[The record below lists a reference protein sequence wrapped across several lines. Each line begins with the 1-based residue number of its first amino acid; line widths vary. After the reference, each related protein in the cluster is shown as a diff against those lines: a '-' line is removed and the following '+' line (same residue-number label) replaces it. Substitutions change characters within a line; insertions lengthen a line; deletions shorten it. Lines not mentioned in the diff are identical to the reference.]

1 MNTLFLVQFACCI
14 IVSMLG
20 LILVLSR
27 FQIRWSNRRY
37 EVSRWLLAFSMFVLA
52 GHYVLQMAYGFRAK
66 GDEVGAVVNVL
77 FYTPIS
83 FIISY
88 ATYNLICY
96 RSGRKK
102 FALLG
107 CVSYALILIC
117 FFFGYNDTPRGMHMG
132 EWLYVMLALFA
143 VTIMYSTYTTVIEMR
158 YHRKIIEEN
167 TTEDL
172 LPFDRYAYASYGMV
186 GFLALAMV
194 GAICYRPLLYSVA
207 PLMLFSLISF
217 IISFLGYGYNMI
229 PAEVRLEQE
238 TADMYS
244 TYTTVIEMRY
254 HRKIIEENTTEDLLP
269 FDRYAYASYGMV
281 GFLALAMVGA
291 ICYRPLLYSVAP
303 LMLFSLI
310 SFIISFLGYGY
321 NMIPAEVRLEQE
333 TADEPLEV
341 MEESEDVGLASEK
354 ISIIESMLAS
364 WCDKGGYRDST
375 VNMPMLSV
383 KLGIPRNELSLYFE
397 NCLKSS
403 FRIWLSD
410 IRFKEA
416 QRMLL
421 EECRYSNDTISSECG
436 FSSHAHLYK
445 IFKAKTGFTPGQWRD
460 SVRKNRFPD
469 VDGL

>member
-27 FQIRWSNRRY
+27 FQIRWTNRRY

-52 GHYVLQMAYGFRAK
+52 WHYVLQMVCGFRAK
-66 GDEVGAVVNVL
+66 GDEIGTVVNVL
-77 FYTPIS
+77 FYSPVS

-102 FALLG
+102 FALMG

-167 TTEDL
+167 TTENL
-172 LPFDRYAYASYGMV
+172 LPFDRYAYASYGMASIMV
-186 GFLALAMV
+186 LAMV
-194 GAICYRPLLYSVA
+194 GAICYRPLLYCVG

-217 IISFLGYGYNMI
+217 TISFLGYGYNMI
-229 PAEVRLEQE
+229 PAEVRLEL
-238 TADMYS
+238 D
-244 TYTTVIEMRY
+244 
-254 HRKIIEENTTEDLLP
+254 
-269 FDRYAYASYGMV
+269 
-281 GFLALAMVGA
+281 
-291 ICYRPLLYSVAP
+291 
-303 LMLFSLI
+303 
-310 SFIISFLGYGY
+310 
-321 NMIPAEVRLEQE
+321 

-341 MEESEDVGLASEK
+341 MEESEEVGLGSEK

-397 NCLKSS
+397 NYLKSS

-469 VDGL
+469 VNGL

>member
-27 FQIRWSNRRY
+27 FQIRWTNRRY

-52 GHYVLQMAYGFRAK
+52 WHYVLQMVCGFRAK
-66 GDEVGAVVNVL
+66 GDEIGAVVNVL
-77 FYTPIS
+77 FYSPVS

-102 FALLG
+102 FALMG

-117 FFFGYNDTPRGMHMG
+117 FFFGYNDTPRGMRMG

-172 LPFDRYAYASYGMV
+172 LPFDRYTYTTYGLAGIMV
-186 GFLALAMV
+186 LAMV
-194 GAICYRPLLYSVA
+194 GAICYRPLLYCVG

-217 IISFLGYGYNMI
+217 TISFLGYGYNMI
-229 PAEVRLEQE
+229 PAEVRLEL
-238 TADMYS
+238 D
-244 TYTTVIEMRY
+244 
-254 HRKIIEENTTEDLLP
+254 
-269 FDRYAYASYGMV
+269 
-281 GFLALAMVGA
+281 
-291 ICYRPLLYSVAP
+291 
-303 LMLFSLI
+303 
-310 SFIISFLGYGY
+310 
-321 NMIPAEVRLEQE
+321 

-341 MEESEDVGLASEK
+341 MEESEEVGLGSEK

-364 WCDKGGYRDST
+364 WCDKGGYRDNT

>member
-27 FQIRWSNRRY
+27 FQIRWTNRRY

-52 GHYVLQMAYGFRAK
+52 WHYVLQMVCGFRAK
-66 GDEVGAVVNVL
+66 GDEIGTVVNVL
-77 FYTPIS
+77 FYSPVSS
-83 FIISY
+83 FISY

-96 RSGRKK
+96 RGGRKK

-172 LPFDRYAYASYGMV
+172 LPFDRYTYTTYGLAGIMV
-186 GFLALAMV
+186 LAMV
-194 GAICYRPLLYSVA
+194 GAICYRPLLYCVG

-217 IISFLGYGYNMI
+217 TISFLGYGYNMI
-229 PAEVRLEQE
+229 PAEVRLEL
-238 TADMYS
+238 D
-244 TYTTVIEMRY
+244 
-254 HRKIIEENTTEDLLP
+254 
-269 FDRYAYASYGMV
+269 
-281 GFLALAMVGA
+281 
-291 ICYRPLLYSVAP
+291 
-303 LMLFSLI
+303 
-310 SFIISFLGYGY
+310 
-321 NMIPAEVRLEQE
+321 

-341 MEESEDVGLASEK
+341 MEESEEVGLGSEK

-364 WCDKGGYRDST
+364 WCDKGGFRDST

-383 KLGIPRNELSLYFE
+383 KLGIPRNELSMYFE

>member
-52 GHYVLQMAYGFRAK
+52 GHYVLQMLYGFRAK

-77 FYTPIS
+77 FYCPIS
-83 FIISY
+83 FIVSY
-88 ATYNLICY
+88 AAYSLICY

-102 FALLG
+102 FVLIG

-143 VTIMYSTYTTVIEMR
+143 VTIIYSTYTTVIEMR

-186 GFLALAMV
+186 SILVLAMV

-207 PLMLFSLISF
+207 PLMLLSLISF

-229 PAEVRLEQE
+229 PTEVRLE
-238 TADMYS
+238 
-244 TYTTVIEMRY
+244 
-254 HRKIIEENTTEDLLP
+254 L
-269 FDRYAYASYGMV
+269 
-281 GFLALAMVGA
+281 
-291 ICYRPLLYSVAP
+291 
-303 LMLFSLI
+303 
-310 SFIISFLGYGY
+310 
-321 NMIPAEVRLEQE
+321 E

-341 MEESEDVGLASEK
+341 MEVSEEVGLDSEK
-354 ISIIESMLAS
+354 ISVIESLLAS

-383 KLGIPRNELSLYFE
+383 KLGIPRNELSMYFE

>member
-27 FQIRWSNRRY
+27 FQIRWTNRRY

-52 GHYVLQMAYGFRAK
+52 WHYVLQMVCGFRAK
-66 GDEVGAVVNVL
+66 GDEIGAVVNVL
-77 FYTPIS
+77 FYSPVS
-83 FIISY
+83 FFISY

-96 RSGRKK
+96 RGGRKK

-117 FFFGYNDTPRGMHMG
+117 FLFGYNDTPRGMHMG

-172 LPFDRYAYASYGMV
+172 LPFDRYTYTTYGLAGIMV
-186 GFLALAMV
+186 LAMV
-194 GAICYRPLLYSVA
+194 GAICYRPLLYCVG

-217 IISFLGYGYNMI
+217 TISFLGYGYNMI
-229 PAEVRLEQE
+229 PAEVRLEL
-238 TADMYS
+238 D
-244 TYTTVIEMRY
+244 
-254 HRKIIEENTTEDLLP
+254 
-269 FDRYAYASYGMV
+269 
-281 GFLALAMVGA
+281 
-291 ICYRPLLYSVAP
+291 
-303 LMLFSLI
+303 
-310 SFIISFLGYGY
+310 
-321 NMIPAEVRLEQE
+321 

-341 MEESEDVGLASEK
+341 MEENEEVGLGSEK

-383 KLGIPRNELSLYFE
+383 KLGIPRNELSMYFE

>member
-27 FQIRWSNRRY
+27 FQIRWTNRRY

-52 GHYVLQMAYGFRAK
+52 GHYVLQMVYGFRAK
-66 GDEVGAVVNVL
+66 GDAIGAVVNVL
-77 FYTPIS
+77 FYSPIS

-102 FALLG
+102 FILLG
-107 CVSYALILIC
+107 CISFALILMC
-117 FFFGYNDTPRGMHMG
+117 FFFGYMDTPKGMHMG

-143 VTIMYSTYTTVIEMR
+143 VTILYSMYTTIIEMR

-172 LPFDRYAYASYGMV
+172 LPFDRYAYATYGLMCIMV
-186 GFLALAMV
+186 LAMV

-217 IISFLGYGYNMI
+217 TISFLGYGYNMI
-229 PAEVRLEQE
+229 PTEERLE
-238 TADMYS
+238 
-244 TYTTVIEMRY
+244 
-254 HRKIIEENTTEDLLP
+254 L
-269 FDRYAYASYGMV
+269 
-281 GFLALAMVGA
+281 
-291 ICYRPLLYSVAP
+291 
-303 LMLFSLI
+303 
-310 SFIISFLGYGY
+310 
-321 NMIPAEVRLEQE
+321 E

-341 MEESEDVGLASEK
+341 IEVSEEVGLDSEK

-397 NCLKSS
+397 NYLKSS

-421 EECRYSNDTISSECG
+421 EECRYSNDTISTECG

-460 SVRKNRFPD
+460 SVRKTGRMLRKTVSFLPMKHLFDRNETIFLSNETVR
-469 VDGL
+469 L

>member
-27 FQIRWSNRRY
+27 FQIRWTNRRY
-37 EVSRWLLAFSMFVLA
+37 EVSRWLLAFSMFALA
-52 GHYVLQMAYGFRAK
+52 WHYVLQMVCGFRAK
-66 GDEVGAVVNVL
+66 GDEIGAVVNVL
-77 FYTPIS
+77 FYSPVS
-83 FIISY
+83 FFISY

-96 RSGRKK
+96 RGGRKK

-172 LPFDRYAYASYGMV
+172 LPFDRYAYASYGMASIMV
-186 GFLALAMV
+186 LAMV
-194 GAICYRPLLYSVA
+194 GAICYRPLLYCVG

-217 IISFLGYGYNMI
+217 TISFLGYGYNMI
-229 PAEVRLEQE
+229 PAEVRLEL
-238 TADMYS
+238 D
-244 TYTTVIEMRY
+244 
-254 HRKIIEENTTEDLLP
+254 
-269 FDRYAYASYGMV
+269 
-281 GFLALAMVGA
+281 
-291 ICYRPLLYSVAP
+291 
-303 LMLFSLI
+303 
-310 SFIISFLGYGY
+310 
-321 NMIPAEVRLEQE
+321 

-341 MEESEDVGLASEK
+341 MEESEEVGLGSEK

-397 NCLKSS
+397 NYLKSS

>member
-66 GDEVGAVVNVL
+66 GDEIGAVVNVL
-77 FYTPIS
+77 FYTPVS
-83 FIISY
+83 FFISY

-167 TTEDL
+167 TMEDL
-172 LPFDRYAYASYGMV
+172 LPFDRYTYTTYGLAGIMV
-186 GFLALAMV
+186 LAMV
-194 GAICYRPLLYSVA
+194 GSICYRPLLYCVG

-217 IISFLGYGYNMI
+217 TISFLGYGYNMI
-229 PAEVRLEQE
+229 PAEVRLEL
-238 TADMYS
+238 D
-244 TYTTVIEMRY
+244 
-254 HRKIIEENTTEDLLP
+254 
-269 FDRYAYASYGMV
+269 
-281 GFLALAMVGA
+281 
-291 ICYRPLLYSVAP
+291 
-303 LMLFSLI
+303 
-310 SFIISFLGYGY
+310 
-321 NMIPAEVRLEQE
+321 

-341 MEESEDVGLASEK
+341 MEESEEVGLGSEK

-397 NCLKSS
+397 NYLKSS

>member
-27 FQIRWSNRRY
+27 FQIRWTNRRY

-52 GHYVLQMAYGFRAK
+52 WHYVLQMVCGFRAK
-66 GDEVGAVVNVL
+66 GDEIGAVVNVL
-77 FYTPIS
+77 FYSPVS
-83 FIISY
+83 FFISY

-96 RSGRKK
+96 RGGRKK

-172 LPFDRYAYASYGMV
+172 LPFDRYTYTTYGLAGIMV
-186 GFLALAMV
+186 LAMV
-194 GAICYRPLLYSVA
+194 GAICYRPLLYCVG

-217 IISFLGYGYNMI
+217 TISFLGYGYNMI
-229 PAEVRLEQE
+229 PAEVRLEL
-238 TADMYS
+238 D
-244 TYTTVIEMRY
+244 
-254 HRKIIEENTTEDLLP
+254 
-269 FDRYAYASYGMV
+269 
-281 GFLALAMVGA
+281 
-291 ICYRPLLYSVAP
+291 
-303 LMLFSLI
+303 
-310 SFIISFLGYGY
+310 
-321 NMIPAEVRLEQE
+321 

-341 MEESEDVGLASEK
+341 MEESEEVGLGSEK
-354 ISIIESMLAS
+354 ISIIESMLTS

-383 KLGIPRNELSLYFE
+383 KLGIPRNELSMYFE

-460 SVRKNRFPD
+460 SVRKNRFPE

>member
-14 IVSMLG
+14 IMSMLG

-27 FQIRWSNRRY
+27 FQIRWTNRRY

-52 GHYVLQMAYGFRAK
+52 WHYVLQMVCGFRAK
-66 GDEVGAVVNVL
+66 GDEIGAVVNVL
-77 FYTPIS
+77 FYSPVSS
-83 FIISY
+83 FISY

-96 RSGRKK
+96 RGGRKK
-102 FALLG
+102 FALMG

-132 EWLYVMLALFA
+132 EWLYVMLVLFA
-143 VTIMYSTYTTVIEMR
+143 VTILYSVYTTVIEMR

-172 LPFDRYAYASYGMV
+172 LPFDRYAYASYGVASIMV
-186 GFLALAMV
+186 LAMV
-194 GAICYRPLLYSVA
+194 GAICYRPLLYCVGT
-207 PLMLFSLISF
+207 LMLFSLISF
-217 IISFLGYGYNMI
+217 TISFLGYGYNMI
-229 PAEVRLEQE
+229 PAEVRLEL
-238 TADMYS
+238 D
-244 TYTTVIEMRY
+244 
-254 HRKIIEENTTEDLLP
+254 
-269 FDRYAYASYGMV
+269 
-281 GFLALAMVGA
+281 
-291 ICYRPLLYSVAP
+291 
-303 LMLFSLI
+303 
-310 SFIISFLGYGY
+310 
-321 NMIPAEVRLEQE
+321 

-341 MEESEDVGLASEK
+341 MEESEEVGLGSER
-354 ISIIESMLAS
+354 ISIIESLLAS

-383 KLGIPRNELSLYFE
+383 KLGIPRNELSMYFE

>member
-14 IVSMLG
+14 IMLMLG

-27 FQIRWSNRRY
+27 FQIRWTNRRY

-52 GHYVLQMAYGFRAK
+52 WHYVLQMVCGFRAK
-66 GDEVGAVVNVL
+66 GDEIGAVVNVL
-77 FYTPIS
+77 FYSPVS
-83 FIISY
+83 FFISY

-96 RSGRKK
+96 RGGRKK
-102 FALLG
+102 FALMG

-172 LPFDRYAYASYGMV
+172 LPFDRYTYTTYGLAGIMV
-186 GFLALAMV
+186 LAMV
-194 GAICYRPLLYSVA
+194 GAICYRPLLYCVG

-217 IISFLGYGYNMI
+217 TISFLGYGYNMI
-229 PAEVRLEQE
+229 PAEVRLEL
-238 TADMYS
+238 D
-244 TYTTVIEMRY
+244 
-254 HRKIIEENTTEDLLP
+254 
-269 FDRYAYASYGMV
+269 
-281 GFLALAMVGA
+281 
-291 ICYRPLLYSVAP
+291 
-303 LMLFSLI
+303 
-310 SFIISFLGYGY
+310 
-321 NMIPAEVRLEQE
+321 

-341 MEESEDVGLASEK
+341 MEESEEVGLGSEK
-354 ISIIESMLAS
+354 ISIIESMLTS

-383 KLGIPRNELSLYFE
+383 KLGIPRNELSMYFE

>member
-14 IVSMLG
+14 IMSMLG

-27 FQIRWSNRRY
+27 FQIRWTNRRY

-52 GHYVLQMAYGFRAK
+52 WHYVLQMVCGFRAK
-66 GDEVGAVVNVL
+66 GDEIGAVVNVL
-77 FYTPIS
+77 FYSPVSS
-83 FIISY
+83 FISY

-96 RSGRKK
+96 RGGRKK
-102 FALLG
+102 FALMG

-132 EWLYVMLALFA
+132 EWLYVMLVLFA
-143 VTIMYSTYTTVIEMR
+143 VTILYSVYTTVIEMR

-167 TTEDL
+167 TKEDL
-172 LPFDRYAYASYGMV
+172 LPFDRYAYASYGVASIMV
-186 GFLALAMV
+186 LAMV
-194 GAICYRPLLYSVA
+194 GAICYRPFLYCVG

-217 IISFLGYGYNMI
+217 TISFLGYGYNMI
-229 PAEVRLEQE
+229 PAEVRLEL
-238 TADMYS
+238 D
-244 TYTTVIEMRY
+244 
-254 HRKIIEENTTEDLLP
+254 
-269 FDRYAYASYGMV
+269 
-281 GFLALAMVGA
+281 
-291 ICYRPLLYSVAP
+291 
-303 LMLFSLI
+303 
-310 SFIISFLGYGY
+310 
-321 NMIPAEVRLEQE
+321 

-341 MEESEDVGLASEK
+341 MEESEEVGLGSEK

-397 NCLKSS
+397 NYLKSS

>member
-27 FQIRWSNRRY
+27 FQIRWTNRRY

-52 GHYVLQMAYGFRAK
+52 GHYVLQMVCGFRAK
-66 GDEVGAVVNVL
+66 GDEIGAVVNVL
-77 FYTPIS
+77 FYSPVS
-83 FIISY
+83 FFISY

-96 RSGRKK
+96 RGGRKK

-158 YHRKIIEEN
+158 YHRKIIDEN

-172 LPFDRYAYASYGMV
+172 LPFDRYTYTTYGLAGIMV
-186 GFLALAMV
+186 LAMV
-194 GAICYRPLLYSVA
+194 GAICYRPLLYCVG

-217 IISFLGYGYNMI
+217 TISFLGYGYNMI
-229 PAEVRLEQE
+229 PAEVRLEL
-238 TADMYS
+238 D
-244 TYTTVIEMRY
+244 
-254 HRKIIEENTTEDLLP
+254 
-269 FDRYAYASYGMV
+269 
-281 GFLALAMVGA
+281 
-291 ICYRPLLYSVAP
+291 
-303 LMLFSLI
+303 
-310 SFIISFLGYGY
+310 
-321 NMIPAEVRLEQE
+321 

-341 MEESEDVGLASEK
+341 MEESEEVGLGSEK
-354 ISIIESMLAS
+354 ISIIESMLTS

-383 KLGIPRNELSLYFE
+383 KLGIPRNELSMYFE

>member
-14 IVSMLG
+14 IMLMLG

-27 FQIRWSNRRY
+27 FQIRWTNRRY

-52 GHYVLQMAYGFRAK
+52 WHYVLQMVCGFRAK
-66 GDEVGAVVNVL
+66 GDEIGAVVNVL
-77 FYTPIS
+77 FYSPVSS
-83 FIISY
+83 FISY

-96 RSGRKK
+96 RGGRKK
-102 FALLG
+102 FALMG

-132 EWLYVMLALFA
+132 EWLYVMLVLFA
-143 VTIMYSTYTTVIEMR
+143 VTILYSVYTTVIEMR

-167 TTEDL
+167 TTKDL
-172 LPFDRYAYASYGMV
+172 LPFDRYAYASYGVASIMV
-186 GFLALAMV
+186 LAMV
-194 GAICYRPLLYSVA
+194 GAICYRPLLYCVG

-217 IISFLGYGYNMI
+217 TISFLGYGYNMI
-229 PAEVRLEQE
+229 PAEVRLEQ
-238 TADMYS
+238 D
-244 TYTTVIEMRY
+244 
-254 HRKIIEENTTEDLLP
+254 
-269 FDRYAYASYGMV
+269 
-281 GFLALAMVGA
+281 
-291 ICYRPLLYSVAP
+291 
-303 LMLFSLI
+303 
-310 SFIISFLGYGY
+310 
-321 NMIPAEVRLEQE
+321 

-341 MEESEDVGLASEK
+341 MEESEEVGLGSEK
-354 ISIIESMLAS
+354 ISIMESMLAS

-397 NCLKSS
+397 NYLKSS

>member
-27 FQIRWSNRRY
+27 FQIRWTNRRY

-52 GHYVLQMAYGFRAK
+52 WHYVLQMVCGFRAK
-66 GDEVGAVVNVL
+66 GDEIGAVVNVL
-77 FYTPIS
+77 FYSPVSS
-83 FIISY
+83 FISY

-96 RSGRKK
+96 RGGRKK

-117 FFFGYNDTPRGMHMG
+117 FFFGYNDTPRGMHVG

-172 LPFDRYAYASYGMV
+172 LPYTYTTYGLAGIMV
-186 GFLALAMV
+186 LAMV
-194 GAICYRPLLYSVA
+194 GAICYRPLLYCVG

-217 IISFLGYGYNMI
+217 TISFLGYGYNMI
-229 PAEVRLEQE
+229 PAEVRLEL
-238 TADMYS
+238 D
-244 TYTTVIEMRY
+244 
-254 HRKIIEENTTEDLLP
+254 
-269 FDRYAYASYGMV
+269 
-281 GFLALAMVGA
+281 
-291 ICYRPLLYSVAP
+291 
-303 LMLFSLI
+303 
-310 SFIISFLGYGY
+310 
-321 NMIPAEVRLEQE
+321 

-341 MEESEDVGLASEK
+341 MEESEEVGLGSEK

-364 WCDKGGYRDST
+364 WCDKGGFRDST

-383 KLGIPRNELSLYFE
+383 KLGIPRNELSMYFE

>member
-27 FQIRWSNRRY
+27 FQIRWTNRRY

-52 GHYVLQMAYGFRAK
+52 GHYVLQMVCGFRAK
-66 GDEVGAVVNVL
+66 GDEIGAVVNVL
-77 FYTPIS
+77 FYSPVS
-83 FIISY
+83 FFISY

-96 RSGRKK
+96 RGGRKK

-172 LPFDRYAYASYGMV
+172 LPFDRYTYTTYGLAGIMV
-186 GFLALAMV
+186 LAMV
-194 GAICYRPLLYSVA
+194 GAICYRPLLYCVG

-217 IISFLGYGYNMI
+217 TISFLGYGYNMI
-229 PAEVRLEQE
+229 PAEVRLEL
-238 TADMYS
+238 D
-244 TYTTVIEMRY
+244 
-254 HRKIIEENTTEDLLP
+254 
-269 FDRYAYASYGMV
+269 
-281 GFLALAMVGA
+281 
-291 ICYRPLLYSVAP
+291 
-303 LMLFSLI
+303 
-310 SFIISFLGYGY
+310 
-321 NMIPAEVRLEQE
+321 

-341 MEESEDVGLASEK
+341 MEESEEVGLGSEK
-354 ISIIESMLAS
+354 ISIIESMLTS

-383 KLGIPRNELSLYFE
+383 KLGIPRNELSMYFE

>member
-27 FQIRWSNRRY
+27 FQIRWTNRRY

-52 GHYVLQMAYGFRAK
+52 WHYVLQMVCGFRAK
-66 GDEVGAVVNVL
+66 GDEIGAVVNVL
-77 FYTPIS
+77 FYSPVSS
-83 FIISY
+83 FISY

-96 RSGRKK
+96 RGGRKK
-102 FALLG
+102 FALMG
-107 CVSYALILIC
+107 CVSYTLILIC

-132 EWLYVMLALFA
+132 EWLYVMLVLFA
-143 VTIMYSTYTTVIEMR
+143 VTILYSVYTTVIEMR

-172 LPFDRYAYASYGMV
+172 LPFDRYAYASYGVASIMV
-186 GFLALAMV
+186 LAMV
-194 GAICYRPLLYSVA
+194 GAICYRPLLYCVG

-217 IISFLGYGYNMI
+217 TISFLGYGYNMI
-229 PAEVRLEQE
+229 PAEVRLEL
-238 TADMYS
+238 D
-244 TYTTVIEMRY
+244 
-254 HRKIIEENTTEDLLP
+254 
-269 FDRYAYASYGMV
+269 
-281 GFLALAMVGA
+281 
-291 ICYRPLLYSVAP
+291 
-303 LMLFSLI
+303 
-310 SFIISFLGYGY
+310 
-321 NMIPAEVRLEQE
+321 

-341 MEESEDVGLASEK
+341 MEESEEVGLGSEK

-383 KLGIPRNELSLYFE
+383 KLGIPRNELSMYFE

>member
-27 FQIRWSNRRY
+27 FQIRWTNRRY

-52 GHYVLQMAYGFRAK
+52 WHYVLQMVCGFRAK
-66 GDEVGAVVNVL
+66 GDEIGAVVNVL
-77 FYTPIS
+77 FYSPVS
-83 FIISY
+83 FFISY

-96 RSGRKK
+96 RGGRKK

-172 LPFDRYAYASYGMV
+172 LPFDRYTYTTYGLACIMV
-186 GFLALAMV
+186 LAMV
-194 GAICYRPLLYSVA
+194 GAICYRPLLYCVG

-217 IISFLGYGYNMI
+217 TISFLGYGYNMI
-229 PAEVRLEQE
+229 PAEVRLEL
-238 TADMYS
+238 D
-244 TYTTVIEMRY
+244 
-254 HRKIIEENTTEDLLP
+254 
-269 FDRYAYASYGMV
+269 
-281 GFLALAMVGA
+281 
-291 ICYRPLLYSVAP
+291 
-303 LMLFSLI
+303 
-310 SFIISFLGYGY
+310 
-321 NMIPAEVRLEQE
+321 

-341 MEESEDVGLASEK
+341 MEESEEVGLGSEK

-383 KLGIPRNELSLYFE
+383 KLGIPRNELSMYFE

>member
-52 GHYVLQMAYGFRAK
+52 WHYVLQMVCGFRAK
-66 GDEVGAVVNVL
+66 GDEIGAVVNVL
-77 FYTPIS
+77 FYSPVSS
-83 FIISY
+83 FISY

-96 RSGRKK
+96 RGGRKK

-172 LPFDRYAYASYGMV
+172 LPFDRYTYTTYGLAGIMV
-186 GFLALAMV
+186 LAMV
-194 GAICYRPLLYSVA
+194 GAICYRPLLYCVG

-217 IISFLGYGYNMI
+217 TISFLGYGYNMI
-229 PAEVRLEQE
+229 PAEVRLEL
-238 TADMYS
+238 D
-244 TYTTVIEMRY
+244 
-254 HRKIIEENTTEDLLP
+254 
-269 FDRYAYASYGMV
+269 
-281 GFLALAMVGA
+281 
-291 ICYRPLLYSVAP
+291 
-303 LMLFSLI
+303 
-310 SFIISFLGYGY
+310 
-321 NMIPAEVRLEQE
+321 

-341 MEESEDVGLASEK
+341 MEESEEVGLGSEK

-364 WCDKGGYRDST
+364 WCDKGGFRDST

-383 KLGIPRNELSLYFE
+383 KLGIPRNELSMYFE

>member
-27 FQIRWSNRRY
+27 FQIRWTNRRY

-52 GHYVLQMAYGFRAK
+52 GHYVLQMVCGFRAK
-66 GDEVGAVVNVL
+66 GDDIGAVVNVL
-77 FYTPIS
+77 FYSPVS
-83 FIISY
+83 FFISY

-96 RSGRKK
+96 RGGRKK

-172 LPFDRYAYASYGMV
+172 LPFDRYTYTTYGLAGIMV
-186 GFLALAMV
+186 LAMV
-194 GAICYRPLLYSVA
+194 GAICYRPLLYCVG

-217 IISFLGYGYNMI
+217 TISFLGYGYNMI
-229 PAEVRLEQE
+229 PAEVRLEL
-238 TADMYS
+238 D
-244 TYTTVIEMRY
+244 
-254 HRKIIEENTTEDLLP
+254 
-269 FDRYAYASYGMV
+269 
-281 GFLALAMVGA
+281 
-291 ICYRPLLYSVAP
+291 
-303 LMLFSLI
+303 
-310 SFIISFLGYGY
+310 
-321 NMIPAEVRLEQE
+321 

-341 MEESEDVGLASEK
+341 MEESEEVGLGSEK

-364 WCDKGGYRDST
+364 WCDKGGFRDST

-397 NCLKSS
+397 NYLKSS

>member
-27 FQIRWSNRRY
+27 FQIRWTNRRY

-52 GHYVLQMAYGFRAK
+52 WHYVLQMVCGFRAK
-66 GDEVGAVVNVL
+66 GDEIGAVVNVL
-77 FYTPIS
+77 FYSPVSS
-83 FIISY
+83 FISY

-96 RSGRKK
+96 RGGRKK

-172 LPFDRYAYASYGMV
+172 LPFDRYTYTTYGLAGIMV
-186 GFLALAMV
+186 LAMV
-194 GAICYRPLLYSVA
+194 GAICYRPLLYCVG

-217 IISFLGYGYNMI
+217 TISFLGYGYNMI
-229 PAEVRLEQE
+229 PAEVRLEL
-238 TADMYS
+238 D
-244 TYTTVIEMRY
+244 
-254 HRKIIEENTTEDLLP
+254 
-269 FDRYAYASYGMV
+269 
-281 GFLALAMVGA
+281 
-291 ICYRPLLYSVAP
+291 
-303 LMLFSLI
+303 
-310 SFIISFLGYGY
+310 
-321 NMIPAEVRLEQE
+321 

-341 MEESEDVGLASEK
+341 MEESEEVGLGSEK
-354 ISIIESMLAS
+354 ISIIESMLTS
-364 WCDKGGYRDST
+364 WCDKGGFRDST

-383 KLGIPRNELSLYFE
+383 KLGIPRNELSMYFE

>member
-27 FQIRWSNRRY
+27 FQIRWTNRRY

-52 GHYVLQMAYGFRAK
+52 WHYVLQMVCGFRAK
-66 GDEVGAVVNVL
+66 GDEIGAVVNVL
-77 FYTPIS
+77 FYSPVSS
-83 FIISY
+83 FISY

-96 RSGRKK
+96 RGGRKK
-102 FALLG
+102 FALMG

-132 EWLYVMLALFA
+132 EWLYVMLVLFA
-143 VTIMYSTYTTVIEMR
+143 VTILYSVCTTVIEMR

-172 LPFDRYAYASYGMV
+172 LPFDRYAYASYGVASIMV
-186 GFLALAMV
+186 LAMV
-194 GAICYRPLLYSVA
+194 GAICYRPLLYCVG

-217 IISFLGYGYNMI
+217 TISFLGYGYNMI
-229 PAEVRLEQE
+229 PAEVRLEL
-238 TADMYS
+238 D
-244 TYTTVIEMRY
+244 
-254 HRKIIEENTTEDLLP
+254 
-269 FDRYAYASYGMV
+269 
-281 GFLALAMVGA
+281 
-291 ICYRPLLYSVAP
+291 
-303 LMLFSLI
+303 
-310 SFIISFLGYGY
+310 
-321 NMIPAEVRLEQE
+321 

-341 MEESEDVGLASEK
+341 MEESEEVGLGSEK

-397 NCLKSS
+397 NYLKSS

>member
-27 FQIRWSNRRY
+27 FQIRWTNRRY

-52 GHYVLQMAYGFRAK
+52 WHYVLQMVCGFRAK
-66 GDEVGAVVNVL
+66 GDEIGAVVNVL
-77 FYTPIS
+77 FYSPVS

-102 FALLG
+102 FALMG

-117 FFFGYNDTPRGMHMG
+117 FFFGYNDTPRGMRMG

-172 LPFDRYAYASYGMV
+172 LPFDRYTYTTYGLAGIMV
-186 GFLALAMV
+186 LAMV
-194 GAICYRPLLYSVA
+194 GAICYRPLLYCVG

-217 IISFLGYGYNMI
+217 TISFLGYG
-229 PAEVRLEQE
+229 
-238 TADMYS
+238 
-244 TYTTVIEMRY
+244 
-254 HRKIIEENTTEDLLP
+254 
-269 FDRYAYASYGMV
+269 F
-281 GFLALAMVGA
+281 
-291 ICYRPLLYSVAP
+291 
-303 LMLFSLI
+303 
-310 SFIISFLGYGY
+310 

-341 MEESEDVGLASEK
+341 MEESEEVGLGSEK
-354 ISIIESMLAS
+354 ISIIESMLTS
-364 WCDKGGYRDST
+364 WCDKSGYRDNT

-397 NCLKSS
+397 NYLKSS

>member
-27 FQIRWSNRRY
+27 FQIRWTNRRY

-52 GHYVLQMAYGFRAK
+52 GHYVLQMVCGFRAK
-66 GDEVGAVVNVL
+66 GDEIGAVVNVL
-77 FYTPIS
+77 FYSPVS

-102 FALLG
+102 FALMG

-117 FFFGYNDTPRGMHMG
+117 FFFGYNDTPRGMRMG

-172 LPFDRYAYASYGMV
+172 LPFDRYTYTTYGLAGIMV
-186 GFLALAMV
+186 LAMV
-194 GAICYRPLLYSVA
+194 GAICYRPLLYCVG

-217 IISFLGYGYNMI
+217 TISFLGYGYNMI
-229 PAEVRLEQE
+229 PAEVRLEQ
-238 TADMYS
+238 D
-244 TYTTVIEMRY
+244 
-254 HRKIIEENTTEDLLP
+254 
-269 FDRYAYASYGMV
+269 
-281 GFLALAMVGA
+281 
-291 ICYRPLLYSVAP
+291 
-303 LMLFSLI
+303 
-310 SFIISFLGYGY
+310 
-321 NMIPAEVRLEQE
+321 

-341 MEESEDVGLASEK
+341 MEESEEVGLGSEK

>member
-27 FQIRWSNRRY
+27 FQIRWTNRRY

-52 GHYVLQMAYGFRAK
+52 WHYVLQMVCGFRAK
-66 GDEVGAVVNVL
+66 DDEIGAVVNVL
-77 FYTPIS
+77 FYSPVS
-83 FIISY
+83 FFISY

-96 RSGRKK
+96 RGGRKK

-158 YHRKIIEEN
+158 YHRKISEEN

-172 LPFDRYAYASYGMV
+172 LPFDRYTYTTYGLAGIMV
-186 GFLALAMV
+186 LAMV
-194 GAICYRPLLYSVA
+194 GAICYRPLLYCVG

-217 IISFLGYGYNMI
+217 TISFLGYGYNMI
-229 PAEVRLEQE
+229 PAEVRLEL
-238 TADMYS
+238 D
-244 TYTTVIEMRY
+244 
-254 HRKIIEENTTEDLLP
+254 
-269 FDRYAYASYGMV
+269 
-281 GFLALAMVGA
+281 
-291 ICYRPLLYSVAP
+291 
-303 LMLFSLI
+303 
-310 SFIISFLGYGY
+310 
-321 NMIPAEVRLEQE
+321 

-341 MEESEDVGLASEK
+341 MEESEEVGLGSEK

-397 NCLKSS
+397 NYLKSS

>member
-27 FQIRWSNRRY
+27 FQIRWTNRRY

-52 GHYVLQMAYGFRAK
+52 WHYVLQMVCGFRAK
-66 GDEVGAVVNVL
+66 GDEIGAVVNVL
-77 FYTPIS
+77 FYSPVS
-83 FIISY
+83 FFISY

-96 RSGRKK
+96 RGGRKK

-172 LPFDRYAYASYGMV
+172 LPFDRYTYTTYGLADIMV
-186 GFLALAMV
+186 LAMV
-194 GAICYRPLLYSVA
+194 GAICYRPLLYCVG

-217 IISFLGYGYNMI
+217 TISFLGYGYNMI
-229 PAEVRLEQE
+229 PAEVRLEL
-238 TADMYS
+238 D
-244 TYTTVIEMRY
+244 
-254 HRKIIEENTTEDLLP
+254 
-269 FDRYAYASYGMV
+269 
-281 GFLALAMVGA
+281 
-291 ICYRPLLYSVAP
+291 
-303 LMLFSLI
+303 
-310 SFIISFLGYGY
+310 
-321 NMIPAEVRLEQE
+321 

-341 MEESEDVGLASEK
+341 MEESEEVGLGSEK

-397 NCLKSS
+397 NYLKSS

-421 EECRYSNDTISSECG
+421 EEYRYSNDTISSECG

>member
-14 IVSMLG
+14 IVLMLG

-27 FQIRWSNRRY
+27 FQIRWTNRRY

-52 GHYVLQMAYGFRAK
+52 WHYVLQMVCGFRAK
-66 GDEVGAVVNVL
+66 GDEIGAVVNVL
-77 FYTPIS
+77 FYSPVS
-83 FIISY
+83 FFISY

-96 RSGRKK
+96 RGGRKK

-158 YHRKIIEEN
+158 YQRKIIEEN

-172 LPFDRYAYASYGMV
+172 LPFDRYTYTTYGLAGIMV
-186 GFLALAMV
+186 LAMV
-194 GAICYRPLLYSVA
+194 GAICYRPLLYCVG

-217 IISFLGYGYNMI
+217 TISFLGYGYNMI
-229 PAEVRLEQE
+229 PAEVRLEL
-238 TADMYS
+238 D
-244 TYTTVIEMRY
+244 
-254 HRKIIEENTTEDLLP
+254 
-269 FDRYAYASYGMV
+269 
-281 GFLALAMVGA
+281 
-291 ICYRPLLYSVAP
+291 
-303 LMLFSLI
+303 
-310 SFIISFLGYGY
+310 
-321 NMIPAEVRLEQE
+321 

-341 MEESEDVGLASEK
+341 MEESEEVGLGSEK
-354 ISIIESMLAS
+354 ISIIESMLTS

-397 NCLKSS
+397 NYLKSS

>member
-27 FQIRWSNRRY
+27 FQIRWTNRRY

-52 GHYVLQMAYGFRAK
+52 WHYVLQMVCGFRAK
-66 GDEVGAVVNVL
+66 GDEIGAVVNVL
-77 FYTPIS
+77 FYSPVSS
-83 FIISY
+83 FISY

-96 RSGRKK
+96 RGGRKK

-158 YHRKIIEEN
+158 YHRKNIEEN

-172 LPFDRYAYASYGMV
+172 LPFDRYTYTTYGLAGIMV
-186 GFLALAMV
+186 LAMV
-194 GAICYRPLLYSVA
+194 GAICYRPLLYCVG

-217 IISFLGYGYNMI
+217 TISFLGYGYNMI
-229 PAEVRLEQE
+229 PAEVRLEL
-238 TADMYS
+238 D
-244 TYTTVIEMRY
+244 
-254 HRKIIEENTTEDLLP
+254 
-269 FDRYAYASYGMV
+269 
-281 GFLALAMVGA
+281 
-291 ICYRPLLYSVAP
+291 
-303 LMLFSLI
+303 
-310 SFIISFLGYGY
+310 
-321 NMIPAEVRLEQE
+321 

-341 MEESEDVGLASEK
+341 MEESEEVGLGSEK

-364 WCDKGGYRDST
+364 WCDKGGFRDST

-383 KLGIPRNELSLYFE
+383 KLGIPRNELSMYFE

>member
-27 FQIRWSNRRY
+27 FQIRWTNRRY

-52 GHYVLQMAYGFRAK
+52 GHYVLQMVCGFRAK
-66 GDEVGAVVNVL
+66 GDDIGAVVNVL
-77 FYTPIS
+77 FYSPVS
-83 FIISY
+83 FFISY

-96 RSGRKK
+96 RGGRKK

-117 FFFGYNDTPRGMHMG
+117 FFFGYKDTPRGMHMG

-172 LPFDRYAYASYGMV
+172 LPFDRYTYTTYGLAGIMV
-186 GFLALAMV
+186 LAMV
-194 GAICYRPLLYSVA
+194 GAICYRPLLYCVG

-217 IISFLGYGYNMI
+217 TISFLGYGYNMI
-229 PAEVRLEQE
+229 PAEVRLEL
-238 TADMYS
+238 D
-244 TYTTVIEMRY
+244 
-254 HRKIIEENTTEDLLP
+254 
-269 FDRYAYASYGMV
+269 
-281 GFLALAMVGA
+281 
-291 ICYRPLLYSVAP
+291 
-303 LMLFSLI
+303 
-310 SFIISFLGYGY
+310 
-321 NMIPAEVRLEQE
+321 

-341 MEESEDVGLASEK
+341 MEESEEVGLGSEK

>member
-27 FQIRWSNRRY
+27 FQIRWTNRRY

-52 GHYVLQMAYGFRAK
+52 WHYVLQMVCGFRAK
-66 GDEVGAVVNVL
+66 GDEIGAVVNVL
-77 FYTPIS
+77 FYSPVS
-83 FIISY
+83 FFISY

-96 RSGRKK
+96 RGGRKK

-167 TTEDL
+167 TTENL
-172 LPFDRYAYASYGMV
+172 LPFDRYTYTTYGLAGIMV
-186 GFLALAMV
+186 LAMV
-194 GAICYRPLLYSVA
+194 GAICYRPLLYCVG

-217 IISFLGYGYNMI
+217 TISFLGYGYNMI
-229 PAEVRLEQE
+229 PAEVRLEL
-238 TADMYS
+238 D
-244 TYTTVIEMRY
+244 
-254 HRKIIEENTTEDLLP
+254 
-269 FDRYAYASYGMV
+269 
-281 GFLALAMVGA
+281 
-291 ICYRPLLYSVAP
+291 
-303 LMLFSLI
+303 
-310 SFIISFLGYGY
+310 
-321 NMIPAEVRLEQE
+321 

-341 MEESEDVGLASEK
+341 MEESEEVGLGSEK
-354 ISIIESMLAS
+354 ISIIESMLTS

-375 VNMPMLSV
+375 VHMPMLSV

-397 NCLKSS
+397 NYLKSS

>member
-27 FQIRWSNRRY
+27 FQIRWTNRRY

-52 GHYVLQMAYGFRAK
+52 WHYVLQMVCGFRAK
-66 GDEVGAVVNVL
+66 GDEIGAVVNVL
-77 FYTPIS
+77 FYSPVSS
-83 FIISY
+83 FISY

-96 RSGRKK
+96 RGGRKK

-117 FFFGYNDTPRGMHMG
+117 FLFGYNDTPRGMHVG

-172 LPFDRYAYASYGMV
+172 LPFDRYTYTTYGLAGIMV
-186 GFLALAMV
+186 LAMV
-194 GAICYRPLLYSVA
+194 GAICYRPLLYCVG

-217 IISFLGYGYNMI
+217 TISFLGYGYNMI
-229 PAEVRLEQE
+229 PAEVRLEL
-238 TADMYS
+238 D
-244 TYTTVIEMRY
+244 
-254 HRKIIEENTTEDLLP
+254 
-269 FDRYAYASYGMV
+269 
-281 GFLALAMVGA
+281 
-291 ICYRPLLYSVAP
+291 
-303 LMLFSLI
+303 
-310 SFIISFLGYGY
+310 
-321 NMIPAEVRLEQE
+321 

-341 MEESEDVGLASEK
+341 MEESEEVGLGSEK
-354 ISIIESMLAS
+354 ISIIESMLTS
-364 WCDKGGYRDST
+364 WCDKGGFRDST

-383 KLGIPRNELSLYFE
+383 KLGIPRNELSMYFE

>member
-14 IVSMLG
+14 IMSMLG

-27 FQIRWSNRRY
+27 FQIRWTNRRY

-52 GHYVLQMAYGFRAK
+52 WHYVLQMVCGFRAK
-66 GDEVGAVVNVL
+66 GDEIGAVVNVL
-77 FYTPIS
+77 FYSPVSS
-83 FIISY
+83 FISY

-96 RSGRKK
+96 RGGRKK
-102 FALLG
+102 FALMG
-107 CVSYALILIC
+107 CVSYALILIF
-117 FFFGYNDTPRGMHMG
+117 FFFGYKDTPNGMHVG

-172 LPFDRYAYASYGMV
+172 LPFDRYTYTTYGLAGIMV
-186 GFLALAMV
+186 LAMV
-194 GAICYRPLLYSVA
+194 GAICYRPLLYCVG

-217 IISFLGYGYNMI
+217 TISFLGYGYNMI
-229 PAEVRLEQE
+229 PAEVRLEL
-238 TADMYS
+238 D
-244 TYTTVIEMRY
+244 
-254 HRKIIEENTTEDLLP
+254 
-269 FDRYAYASYGMV
+269 
-281 GFLALAMVGA
+281 
-291 ICYRPLLYSVAP
+291 
-303 LMLFSLI
+303 
-310 SFIISFLGYGY
+310 
-321 NMIPAEVRLEQE
+321 

-341 MEESEDVGLASEK
+341 MEESEEVGLGSEK
-354 ISIIESMLAS
+354 ISIIESMLTS

-397 NCLKSS
+397 NYLKSS

>member
-14 IVSMLG
+14 IMSMLG

-27 FQIRWSNRRY
+27 FQIRWTNRRY

-52 GHYVLQMAYGFRAK
+52 WHYVLQMVCGFRAK
-66 GDEVGAVVNVL
+66 GDEIGAVVNVL
-77 FYTPIS
+77 FYSPVSS
-83 FIISY
+83 FISY

-96 RSGRKK
+96 RGGRKK
-102 FALLG
+102 FALMG

-132 EWLYVMLALFA
+132 EWLYVMLVLFA
-143 VTIMYSTYTTVIEMR
+143 VTILYSVYTTVIEMR

-172 LPFDRYAYASYGMV
+172 LPFDRYAYASYGVASIMV
-186 GFLALAMV
+186 LAMV
-194 GAICYRPLLYSVA
+194 GAICYRPYLYCVG

-217 IISFLGYGYNMI
+217 TISFLGYGYNMI
-229 PAEVRLEQE
+229 PAEVRLEL
-238 TADMYS
+238 D
-244 TYTTVIEMRY
+244 
-254 HRKIIEENTTEDLLP
+254 
-269 FDRYAYASYGMV
+269 
-281 GFLALAMVGA
+281 
-291 ICYRPLLYSVAP
+291 
-303 LMLFSLI
+303 
-310 SFIISFLGYGY
+310 
-321 NMIPAEVRLEQE
+321 

-341 MEESEDVGLASEK
+341 MEESEEVGLGSEK

-397 NCLKSS
+397 NYLKSS

>member
-27 FQIRWSNRRY
+27 FQIRWTNRRY

-52 GHYVLQMAYGFRAK
+52 WHYVLQMVCGFRAK
-66 GDEVGAVVNVL
+66 GDEIGAVVNVL
-77 FYTPIS
+77 FYSPVS
-83 FIISY
+83 FFISY

-96 RSGRKK
+96 RGGRKK

-167 TTEDL
+167 TTEYL
-172 LPFDRYAYASYGMV
+172 LPFDRYTYTTYGLAGIMV
-186 GFLALAMV
+186 LAMV
-194 GAICYRPLLYSVA
+194 GAICYRPLLYCVG

-217 IISFLGYGYNMI
+217 TISFLGYGYNMI
-229 PAEVRLEQE
+229 PAEVRLEL
-238 TADMYS
+238 D
-244 TYTTVIEMRY
+244 
-254 HRKIIEENTTEDLLP
+254 
-269 FDRYAYASYGMV
+269 
-281 GFLALAMVGA
+281 
-291 ICYRPLLYSVAP
+291 
-303 LMLFSLI
+303 
-310 SFIISFLGYGY
+310 
-321 NMIPAEVRLEQE
+321 

-341 MEESEDVGLASEK
+341 MEESEEVGLGSEK
-354 ISIIESMLAS
+354 ISIIESMLTS

-397 NCLKSS
+397 NYLKSS

>member
-27 FQIRWSNRRY
+27 FQIRWTNRRY

-52 GHYVLQMAYGFRAK
+52 WHYVLQMVCGFRAK
-66 GDEVGAVVNVL
+66 GDEIGAVVNVL
-77 FYTPIS
+77 FYSPVSS
-83 FIISY
+83 FISY

-96 RSGRKK
+96 RGGRKK

-172 LPFDRYAYASYGMV
+172 LPFDRYPYTTYGLAGIMV
-186 GFLALAMV
+186 LAMV
-194 GAICYRPLLYSVA
+194 GAICYRPLLYCVG

-217 IISFLGYGYNMI
+217 TISFLGYGYNMI
-229 PAEVRLEQE
+229 PAEVRLEL
-238 TADMYS
+238 D
-244 TYTTVIEMRY
+244 
-254 HRKIIEENTTEDLLP
+254 
-269 FDRYAYASYGMV
+269 
-281 GFLALAMVGA
+281 
-291 ICYRPLLYSVAP
+291 
-303 LMLFSLI
+303 
-310 SFIISFLGYGY
+310 
-321 NMIPAEVRLEQE
+321 

-341 MEESEDVGLASEK
+341 MEESEEVGLGSEK
-354 ISIIESMLAS
+354 ISIIESMLTS

-397 NCLKSS
+397 NYLKSS

>member
-27 FQIRWSNRRY
+27 FQIRWTNRRY

-52 GHYVLQMAYGFRAK
+52 WHYVLQMVCGFRAK
-66 GDEVGAVVNVL
+66 DDEIGAVVNVL
-77 FYTPIS
+77 FYSPVS
-83 FIISY
+83 FFISY

-96 RSGRKK
+96 RGGRKK

-172 LPFDRYAYASYGMV
+172 LPFDRYTYITYGLAGIMV
-186 GFLALAMV
+186 LAMV
-194 GAICYRPLLYSVA
+194 GAICYRPLLYCVG

-217 IISFLGYGYNMI
+217 TISFLGYGYNMI
-229 PAEVRLEQE
+229 PAEVRLEL
-238 TADMYS
+238 D
-244 TYTTVIEMRY
+244 
-254 HRKIIEENTTEDLLP
+254 
-269 FDRYAYASYGMV
+269 
-281 GFLALAMVGA
+281 
-291 ICYRPLLYSVAP
+291 
-303 LMLFSLI
+303 
-310 SFIISFLGYGY
+310 
-321 NMIPAEVRLEQE
+321 

-341 MEESEDVGLASEK
+341 MEESEEVGLGSEK
-354 ISIIESMLAS
+354 ISIIESMLTS

-397 NCLKSS
+397 NYLKSS

>member
-14 IVSMLG
+14 IMSMLG

-27 FQIRWSNRRY
+27 FQIRWTNRRY

-52 GHYVLQMAYGFRAK
+52 WHYVLQMVCGFRAK
-66 GDEVGAVVNVL
+66 GDEIGAVVNVL
-77 FYTPIS
+77 FYSPVSS
-83 FIISY
+83 FISY

-96 RSGRKK
+96 RGGRKK
-102 FALLG
+102 FALMG

-132 EWLYVMLALFA
+132 EWLYVMLVLFA
-143 VTIMYSTYTTVIEMR
+143 VTILYSVYTTVIEMR

-172 LPFDRYAYASYGMV
+172 LPFDRYAYASYGVASIMV
-186 GFLALAMV
+186 LAMV
-194 GAICYRPLLYSVA
+194 GAICYRPLLYCVG

-217 IISFLGYGYNMI
+217 TISFLGYGYNMI
-229 PAEVRLEQE
+229 PAEVRLEL
-238 TADMYS
+238 D
-244 TYTTVIEMRY
+244 
-254 HRKIIEENTTEDLLP
+254 
-269 FDRYAYASYGMV
+269 
-281 GFLALAMVGA
+281 
-291 ICYRPLLYSVAP
+291 
-303 LMLFSLI
+303 
-310 SFIISFLGYGY
+310 
-321 NMIPAEVRLEQE
+321 

-341 MEESEDVGLASEK
+341 MEESEEVGLVSEK

-383 KLGIPRNELSLYFE
+383 KLGIPRNELSMYFE